1 MISQV
6 KEISVTR
13 DNAAEPN
20 PAILPST
27 PGERHGNAAVTSRAA
42 GFTLLE
48 VIIAMAVLAV
58 ALVAVFQS
66 QSQSVAM
73 LNRSRFE
80 TTASLL
86 AKSRMAELEVTISSL
101 LRSDRGGFGDDFPDY
116 SWEVNVEGTPLSG
129 LVKMTVVV
137 TNDRMKRHN
146 TYRLELYR
154 IVSSQ

>member
-6 KEISVTR
+6 KEISAR
-13 DNAAEPN
+13 RADAAGSAVLAGVPGRRRCGEP
-20 PAILPST
+20 A
-27 PGERHGNAAVTSRAA
+27 TSRAA

-48 VIIAMAVLAV
+48 VMIAMAVLAV

-86 AKSRMAELEVTISSL
+86 AQSRMAELEATVPAQ

-116 SWEVNVEGTPLSG
+116 SWEARVENTPLSG
-129 LVKMTVVV
+129 LVKITVVV
-137 TNDRMKRHN
+137 ANDRMKRNN
-146 TYRLELYR
+146 TYRLDLYR
-154 IVSSQ
+154 VVSQE